1 MQHTLLLIDGDGAR
15 VHPTRP
21 GYYPIV
27 SPKSS
32 ICKGGFREL
41 RQRYVD
47 NWPKDTIVPHGG
59 SHQWREPCYLKAP
72 ARFVFF
78 LPYRTH
84 AAVCAQLVEKKC
96 LASSPPTFRTVTAPQ
111 GANAVAIFLTMLA
124 PTPPSSCRA
133 GFVARRHTA
142 KPSVSYRLLV
152 RRLLSPP
159 DGWVAVPGDKVGQSA
174 RPCR

>member
-78 LPYRTH
+78 LPYGTH

-111 GANAVAIFLTMLA
+111 GANAVAIFLPTLA
-124 PTPPSSCRA
+124 PTPPHR
-133 GFVARRHTA
+133 
-142 KPSVSYRLLV
+142 
-152 RRLLSPP
+152 
-159 DGWVAVPGDKVGQSA
+159 AVPGLLPPPHRETFRVLSFARSATPFSSRWLGRGSWGQSG
-174 RPCR
+174 PECQTM